1 VRVALLTAA
10 ALTGFAA
17 NSLLTRSALGGGWL
31 DAPSF
36 TIIRLVTGAL
46 TLALLLRIT
55 PGQSGG
61 TKIRG
66 SWSAGAALAG
76 YAIAFT
82 VAYTRIGAAV
92 GALLLFGA
100 VQATMIGV
108 GLARGERLGA
118 RDWVALALAAAGL
131 GWLTVPGASA
141 PNALGAA
148 LMIGAGACWSIY
160 SLAGRG
166 SRHPLA
172 DTSANF
178 WRAALLCALALGAL
192 VSPAGFT
199 WHGALLATASGALAS
214 GVGYTLWYMAL
225 PHLAAWRAALLQ
237 MTVPVITAIA
247 ASVLLAEVI
256 TPRLLGSAVLV
267 TAGVA
272 LSIRW
277 AQRRRF

>member
-1 VRVALLTAA
+1 MRVALLTAA

-46 TLALLLRIT
+46 TLALLLRFT
-55 PGQSGG
+55 AWQSGG
-61 TKIRG
+61 SRVSG
-66 SWSAGAALAG
+66 SWIGGAALAG

-100 VQATMIGV
+100 VQVTMIGV

-131 GWLTVPGASA
+131 GWLTVPGTSA

-148 LMIGAGACWSIY
+148 LMIAAGACWGVY

-166 SRHPLA
+166 SRNPLA

-192 VSPAGFT
+192 VSPARFT
-199 WHGALLATASGALAS
+199 WPGALLATASGALAS

-247 ASVLLAEVI
+247 ASLFLAEVI
-256 TPRLLGSAVLV
+256 TPRLLASAALV